1 VGVFFVFVFF
11 FFFGGGG
18 RWFGVRMARLKS
30 FVFWLQHLYHALDL
44 ISSVILHG
52 VPAYLC
58 VFRLLFQYCD
68 TSSYAGFFYFLF
80 FYLTL
85 NLHS

>member
-1 VGVFFVFVFF
+1 VFF
-11 FFFGGGG
+11 FFFGGG

-58 VFRLLFQYCD
+58 VFRLLFQYSD